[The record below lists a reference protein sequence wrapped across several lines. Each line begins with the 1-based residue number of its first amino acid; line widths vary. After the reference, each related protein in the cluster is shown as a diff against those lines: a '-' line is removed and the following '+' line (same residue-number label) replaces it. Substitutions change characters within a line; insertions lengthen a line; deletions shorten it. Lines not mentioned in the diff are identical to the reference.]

1 MTSINNTSLNFAFK
15 VVIGAAV
22 GVLVIRQRRRNSSAF
37 LHKTPGGDGG
47 GNQAGPGSSAG
58 FMMGYATPRGD
69 KNAVPAVVDKDT
81 VISCGEI
88 SPTSPK
94 PLY

>member
-15 VVIGAAV
+15 GVIGAAV
-22 GVLVIRQRRRNSSAF
+22 GVLVIRHRRRNSSNF
-37 LHKTPGGDGG
+37 LHMTPGGDGG

-58 FMMGYATPRGD
+58 FIMGYATPLGD
-69 KNAVPAVVDKDT
+69 TNAAPAVVEKDT
-81 VISCGEI
+81 VISGGEI